1 MTRGKNDIN
10 NTNGTGSSKK
20 EVMVNFDQIEKEK
33 FNLIKKI
40 Y

>member
-1 MTRGKNDIN
+1 MELEAA
-10 NTNGTGSSKK
+10 KK
-20 EVMVNFDQIEKEK
+20 EVMVSFNQIEKEK

>member
-1 MTRGKNDIN
+1 MELEAA
-10 NTNGTGSSKK
+10 KK